1 MDEAGY
7 NFNLTQKR
15 AWYNKG
21 EKLICEIG
29 DKSINY
35 SVTGAVMNGK
45 FIAYTVNKKSNKRE
59 YFCYFLY
66 NLNVLLASEYRPED
80 IKYVLDNAEVHKADK
95 LIEML
100 LNDLNIIY
108 LPPYSL

>member
-15 AWYNKG
+15 AWCKKG

-45 FIAYTVNKKSNKRE
+45 FIAYTVKKKSNKWE
-59 YFCYFLY
+59 YFCYFL
-66 NLNVLLASEYRPED
+66 
-80 IKYVLDNAEVHKADK
+80 
-95 LIEML
+95 
-100 LNDLNIIY
+100 
-108 LPPYSL
+108 

>member
-1 MDEAGY
+1 MAGIEY
-7 NFNLTQKR
+7 LHQK
-15 AWYNKG
+15 G
-21 EKLICEIG
+21 ICHRDIKPG
-29 DKSINY
+29 NIL
-35 SVTGAVMNGK
+35 V
-45 FIAYTVNKKSNKRE
+45 
-59 YFCYFLY
+59 
-66 NLNVLLASEYRPED
+66 ASEYRPED